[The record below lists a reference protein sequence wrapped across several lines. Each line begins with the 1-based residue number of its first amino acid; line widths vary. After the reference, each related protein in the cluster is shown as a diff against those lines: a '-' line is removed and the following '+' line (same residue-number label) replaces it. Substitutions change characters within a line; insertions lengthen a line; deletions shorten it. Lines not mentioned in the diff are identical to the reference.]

1 MSGRHRVSQATY
13 MRRRIVAA
21 VVVLGVAALVIWF
34 LFFRDGDD
42 DGGDNSQTSAAC
54 EEYRADLLQ
63 AYRPFRD
70 AEARII
76 DLVLQLD
83 DGVTLSEEQVTELQS
98 VVTEA
103 LDHYAALDALRGPP
117 APIRNDYLALR
128 PTAREF
134 VGLAERVAEALVG
147 GTALPSETP
156 GVQLQGL
163 YGAQP
168 PPNEIAGCG

>member
-13 MRRRIVAA
+13 MRRRIVAL
-21 VVVLGVAALVIWF
+21 VVVVGILALGWWF
-34 LFFRDGDD
+34 LFLRDGDD
-42 DGGDNSQTSAAC
+42 DPGDGGQGTAAC

-76 DLVLQLD
+76 DLVLPLD
-83 DGVTLSEEQVTELQS
+83 DGETLSEEQVTELQS
-98 VVTEA
+98 VVGEA

-117 APIRNDYLALR
+117 APIRADYLALR

-134 VGLAERVAEALVG
+134 VGLAERVAEALGG

-156 GVQLQGL
+156 GAQLQAL

-168 PPNEIAGCG
+168 LPNEIATCG